1 MGFITISAERNI
13 RHSQLS
19 TASKVGQNFGQLLES
34 VEKSDVQFEVEGEIF
49 AARKLSLRHAP
60 CFKDQLFG
68 TFKEHN
74 TKCIRVEAI
83 KASVFKV
90 QTSTLSFCFSP
101 PNVMHSFLHPILSR
115 TKLYGFGF
123 SFAN

>member
-1 MGFITISAERNI
+1 MYNLKSRG
-13 RHSQLS
+13 
-19 TASKVGQNFGQLLES
+19 KYLLL
-34 VEKSDVQFEVEGEIF
+34 
-49 AARKLSLRHAP
+49 ANWSLRHAP
-60 CFKDQLFG
+60 CFKAQLFG